1 MIKIINRILKPFR
14 VKLLKT
20 TDVFDWCGETYYL
33 PLKPWKDSAEWMQ
46 DSRNNVIPIK
56 FTNEED
62 RNFCIRAVNR
72 ALSNDL

>member
-1 MIKIINRILKPFR
+1 MIKFINRILKLFG

-33 PLKPWKDSAEWMQ
+33 PIMPVKGSAEWMQ
-46 DSRNNVIPIK
+46 DSRNKVLPIK
-56 FTNEED
+56 FKNEED

-72 ALSNDL
+72 AMSK